1 MCLHPEQV
9 LWLQASS
16 RTRKCCLSQFEEGN
30 CDRRMEKQRAWGLRV
45 QNLRLHQLTEVLPRD
60 TTHTHAHTNK
70 QIGDSN
76 KGFRGG
82 ASAAADLVLQ
92 NSHNKHAQV
101 WNKSLVARKITSQE
115 TLSFLNNK
123 QLAS

>member
-1 MCLHPEQV
+1 
-9 LWLQASS
+9 
-16 RTRKCCLSQFEEGN
+16 
-30 CDRRMEKQRAWGLRV
+30 MEKQRAWGLRV
-45 QNLRLHQLTEVLPRD
+45 QNLRFNQLTEVLPRD
-60 TTHTHAHTNK
+60 TTHTRAHTNK

-82 ASAAADLVLQ
+82 GGASATATDLVLQ
-92 NSHNKHAQV
+92 NNHNKHAQV